1 MCRFEGAGTGSVKGR
16 VEIRQA
22 NTTSPAVFRVEVRGL
37 GSSAKHGL
45 HVHQRGD
52 TGDNCGA
59 AGGHFNPLHVSSEL
73 CGKWDSTF
81 QTLFCW
87 HRSEIALNTGRG
99 M

>member
-1 MCRFEGAGTGSVKGR
+1 MCRFEGAGTGSVEGR

-59 AGGHFNPLHVSSEL
+59 AGGHFNPLHV
-73 CGKWDSTF
+73 GF
-81 QTLFCW
+81 
-87 HRSEIALNTGRG
+87 EILNFSLLISIQIWYCNKYMVACDLRNVP
-99 M
+99 